1 MTVIVNEVRKGFY
14 LDSVALM
21 RSARSISRLAG
32 VDEVGLMI
40 GTAAN
45 KEILR
50 AAGVLN
56 NVGAQAGPG
65 DLILAVRARHREAV
79 ETAMAEARRLLDRP
93 LSATLGSSAWRP
105 RTLRGA
111 IQQMPDANL
120 ALISVPGDFAAPE
133 ARKALRR
140 GLNVMIF
147 SDHVPVRDEV
157 ALKREAHDLG
167 LLVMGPDCG
176 TANIAGTAV
185 GFANAV
191 PRGDIGIIGASG
203 TGIQEVTC
211 LIANAGRGISHAIG
225 TGGRDLSAEVGGIST
240 LGALDLLERD
250 SATEQV
256 VLLSKPAAPEVIKTL
271 YARASRSTKPIALC
285 IIGGATEAP
294 PPDLT
299 TCSTLQEAAEA
310 ALGCRIASYRG
321 EVKKPSAGGRL
332 IRGLYCGG
340 TLCSEAQVVLRRSGH
355 AVASNSPIPGA
366 ERLGERDDIHAMVD
380 LGDDAFTRGRPHP
393 MIEPAARDAPLAQ
406 ALADD
411 TVGVLLIDVI
421 LGWGSHPD
429 PAGELVRAIAARP
442 RRGTAIVA
450 SVVGTEADPQVRSV
464 QVRKLLDA
472 DVIVAPSN
480 AAATTLALAC
490 VE

>member
-50 AAGVLN
+50 AAGVLDD
-56 NVGAQAGPG
+56 VGAQAGPG

-79 ETAMAEARRLLDRP
+79 ETAMAEARRLLDQP
-93 LSATLGSSAWRP
+93 LSATLGGSAWRP

-120 ALISVPGDFAAPE
+120 ALISVPGDFAAAE

-147 SDHVPVRDEV
+147 SDHVPVLDEV
-157 ALKREAHDLG
+157 ALKREARDLG

-176 TANIAGTAV
+176 TAIIAGTAV

-203 TGIQEVTC
+203 TGIQEVAC

-256 VLLSKPAAPEVIKTL
+256 VLLSKPAAPEVTKTL

-285 IIGGATEAP
+285 IIGGATEAL

-299 TCSTLQEAAEA
+299 TCGTLQEAAEA

-321 EVKKPSAGGRL
+321 EVKKPNARGRL

-340 TLCSEAQVVLRRSGH
+340 TLCSEAQVILRRSGQ

-366 ERLGERDDIHAMVD
+366 KRLGERDDIHALVD

-393 MIEPAARDAPLAQ
+393 MIEPTARDAPLAQ

-429 PAGELVRAIAARP
+429 PAGELVHAIAARP
-442 RRGTAIVA
+442 RRGPAIVA